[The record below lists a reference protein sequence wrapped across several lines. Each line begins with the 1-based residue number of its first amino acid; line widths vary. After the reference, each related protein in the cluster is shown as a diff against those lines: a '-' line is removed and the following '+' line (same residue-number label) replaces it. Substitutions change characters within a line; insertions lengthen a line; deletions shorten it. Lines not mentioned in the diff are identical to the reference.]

1 VIVAP
6 GTTAPFGSTTTAEI
20 EPVTDCADTTALVQP
35 IISKLS
41 VNLAALR
48 RMTEP
53 ATNETLRLKLT
64 MAISFFRGWWR
75 TEIACPKQTASGVR
89 DGNLS

>member
-1 VIVAP
+1 
-6 GTTAPFGSTTTAEI
+6 
-20 EPVTDCADTTALVQP
+20 
-35 IISKLS
+35 
-41 VNLAALR
+41 
-48 RMTEP
+48 MTEP